1 VLDDRGPDVTFA
13 IRCVTGSESTVLTV
27 AGEVDDDA
35 TPRLRAALRE
45 AIRAGVPIT
54 VDLRSVRTIDRAAL
68 AALTAARRQAGRAGV
83 PMMLRTSPAATAYL
97 LAQFGNRDES
107 N

>member
-1 VLDDRGPDVTFA
+1 VTFA
-13 IRCVTGSESTVLTV
+13 IRCVTSSESTVLTV
-27 AGEVDDDA
+27 AGEVDHDA

-68 AALTAARRQAGRAGV
+68 AALTAARRQAEQAGV
-83 PMMLRTSPAATAYL
+83 PMLLRTSPAATANL
-97 LAQFGNRDES
+97 LAQFGIRTDES
-107 N
+107 R